1 MSSIALLVASAALFA
16 HQDPPAPEPLKLLPH
31 GELLD
36 ALSAIAR
43 ENPSFAKVLP
53 VGASRGGREI
63 QALRVSW
70 NDPKP
75 GTPAIL
81 VVANIDGP
89 QVYTSALALYEAAEL
104 ARRATI
110 QDAAVQS
117 VLATTTFYFVPRANP
132 DAAEARFETPRFERT
147 ASGAGIDDD
156 RDGRAGEDPPSDVDG
171 DGAINWI
178 RDEDPEGEWIADPLD
193 ARALVKADKAKG
205 ETPKWKLWREG
216 RDLDRDE
223 KVAEDAGVDALVNRN
238 FAHDW
243 KQFEGASGTFPMD
256 EPESRALA
264 EFVLLHPEIAMV
276 VTYGELDNLV
286 DKPKSVAVDAPRQLL
301 VPAAGVLQPD
311 ADLLAEIG
319 VRYAELTSNKTKG
332 AGVESGSFQAWAYFQ
347 RGLWSLAIHPWDVP
361 LDVAEKKAEGEKKD
375 GETADDKKDDEADDA
390 KPDDAPKTDK
400 KDEKKD
406 EKKKREPSDDA
417 KRLKWI
423 DQENEGAR
431 FVAWREFEH
440 PELGKVEIGGFA
452 PFARTEPPAAKSR
465 EIATKQLEFL
475 MTLGADLA
483 RVEVAECSAKLL
495 SGDFGKSDEIWEVKA
510 AIGVRERLPFQS
522 ASARRTNTSRPAR
535 VTLELPKDGELLAG
549 ERMQLIED
557 LQGSGGRS
565 EMRWLV
571 STGDPSNIF
580 VTVDTANAGKVS
592 SRPQRVN

>member
-16 HQDPPAPEPLKLLPH
+16 NQDPPAPEPLKLLTH

-36 ALSAIAR
+36 AVKAIAQD
-43 ENPSFAKVLP
+43 NPSFAKVLP
-53 VGASRGGREI
+53 VGTSRGGREI
-63 QALRVSW
+63 QALRVSFG
-70 NDPKP
+70 DPKP

-104 ARRATI
+104 ARRATS

-117 VLATTTFYFVPRANP
+117 LLATTTFFFVPRANP
-132 DAAEARFETPRFERT
+132 DAAQARFETPRFERV
-147 ASGAGIDDD
+147 ASGTGIDDD

-178 RDEDPEGEWIADPLD
+178 RDEDPEGEWIAGPLE

-205 ETPKWKLWREG
+205 ETGKWKLWREG

-223 KVAEDAGVDALVNRN
+223 KVAEDAPLDAQVNRN

-256 EPESRALA
+256 EPETRALT
-264 EFVLLHPEIAMV
+264 EFVLLHPEIALV

-286 DKPKSVAVDAPRQLL
+286 EKPKSVAADAPRQQL

-319 VRYAELTSNKTKG
+319 KRYAELTGNKTKG
-332 AGVESGSFQAWAYFQ
+332 AGNESGSFQAWAYFH

-361 LDVAEKKAEGEKKD
+361 LEVAEKKAEGEGEKKEGEPAEEKKD
-375 GETADDKKDDEADDA
+375 EATKDQAPKDDAKKDDAA
-390 KPDDAPKTDK
+390 KDGK

-406 EKKKREPSDDA
+406 KREPSDDA
-417 KRLKWI
+417 KRLRWI
-423 DQENEGAR
+423 DQEKESAR

-440 PELGKVEIGGFA
+440 PELGKVEIGGFT

-465 EIATKQLEFL
+465 EIAQKQLEFL
-475 MTLGADLA
+475 MTLPNDLA
-483 RVEVAECSAKLL
+483 RVSIEECIAKKL
-495 SGDFGKSDEIWEVKA
+495 GDGLWEVKA
-510 AIGVRERLPFQS
+510 VIVNRSRLPLQS
-522 ASARRTNTSRPAR
+522 ASALRTNTIRPAR
-535 VTLELPKDGELLAG
+535 VSVAPFELLAG
-549 ERMQLIED
+549 ERQTLIDE
-557 LQGSGGRS
+557 LSGSAGRR
-565 EMRWLV
+565 ELRWLLKADGLPRAEIIKV
-571 STGDPSNIF
+571 ATEH
-580 VTVDTANAGKVS
+580 AGAA
-592 SRPQRVN
+592 QRAPEEKQ